1 MTISS
6 YKMHISVLPP
16 LLFVS
21 LHGVPGECPHA
32 EYVTCRDITPQDA
45 RNKNIY
51 FYWGKWQKCTVTWIS
66 NFNLIIGL
74 EIVTW

>member
-51 FYWGKWQKCTVTWIS
+51 FY
-66 NFNLIIGL
+66 
-74 EIVTW
+74 